1 MSHIL
6 IIDDNETMREGAA
19 AIARKMGH
27 DVFIAASGSEGIK
40 QFKSHHPDMVFTDL
54 KMEHV
59 DGMEVLREVRQAD
72 PDAVV
77 VMMTGFGSVETAVQ
91 AMKQGAMDFIEKPF
105 SPNVL
110 RAKITSGLSLRNERR
125 LAERAHGLS
134 EHASQENAQ
143 RFTEVDAQG
152 DHRVSGIIGESDAM
166 KQVYKVIEKVSKAD
180 STIHIRGA
188 SGTGKELVARAIHDK
203 SPRRKKPFIGVNC
216 AAIPST
222 LLESELFG
230 HEKGAFTGAIKRKLG
245 RFELAHEGTLF
256 LDEIGDLPFDVQAKI
271 LRALQDKTITR
282 VGGEKPISIDTR
294 IVSATHRNMKEMV
307 EKGDFREDLFF
318 RLHIIPIELP
328 PLKMRKSDIPLLV
341 DHFISKLK
349 KKTNQTI
356 NGIEEAALKALI
368 TYDWPGNVRELE
380 NVMEQAM
387 VFCET
392 QTLGVDDLPAMLG
405 QLKPSDVA
413 PATDL
418 PAVDDPRT
426 LDEILES
433 IEKALIVRAYESS
446 GGVKTETARRLGIK
460 ASALYYKLAKY
471 KIDDAS

>member
-1 MSHIL
+1 MAHVL
-6 IIDDNETMREGAA
+6 IVDDNETMREGVA
-19 AIARKMGH
+19 AIVRKMGH
-27 DVFIAASGSEGIK
+27 EVTIASAGAEGIK
-40 QFKSHHPDMVFTDL
+40 NYRSINPDMVFTDL
-54 KMEHV
+54 KMENV
-59 DGMEVLREVRQAD
+59 DGMDVLREIRQFD
-72 PDAVV
+72 SDAVV

-110 RAKITSGLSLRNERR
+110 RAKITSGISLRNERR
-125 LAERAHGLS
+125 QAEHARELS
-134 EHASQENAQ
+134 EHASKENAT
-143 RFTEVDAQG
+143 RFTEIDEQG
-152 DHRVSGIIGESDAM
+152 GYRVSGIIGESIAM
-166 KQVYKVIEKVSKAD
+166 KEVYRLIEKISKAD

-203 SPRRKKPFIGVNC
+203 SSRREKPFIGVNC
-216 AAIPST
+216 AAIPTT

-282 VGGEKPISIDTR
+282 VGGEKAISVDTR
-294 IVSATHRNMKEMV
+294 IISATHRDMKEMV

-328 PLKMRKSDIPLLV
+328 SLNERKSDIPILV
-341 DHFISKLK
+341 KHFISKLK
-349 KKTNQTI
+349 QKTNQSVD
-356 NGIEEAALKALI
+356 GIEDPALQALM
-368 TYDWPGNVRELE
+368 TYNWPGNVRELE
-380 NVMEQAM
+380 NVIEQAM

-392 QTLGVDDLPAMLG
+392 NTISVDDLPAMLG
-405 QLKPSDVA
+405 QLKPSDAVA
-413 PATDL
+413 ATDL
-418 PAVDDPRT
+418 PPQDDPRT
-426 LDEILES
+426 LDEILEGL
-433 IEKALIVRAYESS
+433 EKALIVRAYEAS

-460 ASALYYKLAKY
+460 ASALYYKLTKY
-471 KIDDAS
+471 KIGADS